1 MSSRR
6 KIRSGVWLTVNSH
19 RRLMVSQ
26 DRHEIYLIVGEYGA
40 GYEQYIR
47 PSRSAVARATKSQK
61 KPGKSGSSSTRSS
74 TQVHSRSETSFSAAD
89 RRDPRLL
96 AGSPSYIKRV
106 ETKNIKVVAGPRG
119 REAQPTRSLASRKS
133 PRTDDKEWIPDAGDF
148 LIMHEFGPFI
158 TTDPTHMEVLI
169 RRLIAFMLQL
179 RGPQDFTTERPGPDF
194 LGQTGNFGPTKP
206 NKSSSPRPILKRS
219 RSWPEDTIPAEKGW
233 VRDTVK
239 RKWRG

>member
-1 MSSRR
+1 
-6 KIRSGVWLTVNSH
+6 
-19 RRLMVSQ
+19 MVSQ
-26 DRHEIYLIVGEYGA
+26 DRHEIYIIVGEYGA
-40 GYEQYIR
+40 GYEQHIR
-47 PSRSAVARATKSQK
+47 PWRSAVPRATKSQK
-61 KPGKSGSSSTRSS
+61 KTGKSGSSSAGSS
-74 TQVHSRSETSFSAAD
+74 TQVDSLSETSASAAD

-106 ETKNIKVVAGPRG
+106 EAKSIEVAAGPRN
-119 REAQPTRSLASRKS
+119 RKAQPTRWRGARKS
-133 PRTDDKEWIPDAGDF
+133 PRTDDKNWIPDAGDF

-158 TTDPTHMEVLI
+158 TSDPTHMEVLI

-179 RGPQDFTTERPGPDF
+179 RGAQDFTTERPGPDF

-219 RSWPEDTIPAEKGW
+219 RSWPEDTIPAEKVW